1 MRTTFESA
9 NRKKKQISLII
20 LIPDFMGFFLPPFLF
35 QFFFFSPQSLNK
47 SPVPVNLLSIIL
59 KENSV
64 KVLWVVFTGIKQCS
78 VSQRKTAWVSNKE
91 HIIL

>member
-1 MRTTFESA
+1 
-9 NRKKKQISLII
+9 
-20 LIPDFMGFFLPPFLF
+20 MGFFLPPFLF

-64 KVLWVVFTGIKQCS
+64 KVL
-78 VSQRKTAWVSNKE
+78 
-91 HIIL
+91 